1 MAVQCNGDRVTRQ
14 PGCEESRRARS
25 RRAPSHPE
33 SDAKSEKTC
42 NQHKRNKKDEN
53 ADQDT
58 MRPDIGYGAARG
70 PPGVALPPAADQACQ
85 RSCAALSHC
94 PRSELPVARGGI
106 RARVMD
112 LCCALHAFRVR
123 LTPWQPMRE
132 SGYTPMSGGW
142 SFAALSCN
150 LRYRCCHA
158 ASLACGDGRG
168 RPLWLATPCLRA
180 LALLRA

>member
-1 MAVQCNGDRVTRQ
+1 
-14 PGCEESRRARS
+14 
-25 RRAPSHPE
+25 
-33 SDAKSEKTC
+33 
-42 NQHKRNKKDEN
+42 
-53 ADQDT
+53 
-58 MRPDIGYGAARG
+58 
-70 PPGVALPPAADQACQ
+70 
-85 RSCAALSHC
+85 
-94 PRSELPVARGGI
+94 VARGGI

>member
-1 MAVQCNGDRVTRQ
+1 MAVQCNGDGSHASRAV
-14 PGCEESRRARS
+14 RRAGVRGAGGHPLTQRATQRA
-25 RRAPSHPE
+25 RRHVTSINATR
-33 SDAKSEKTC
+33 KTRMPTKTPC
-42 NQHKRNKKDEN
+42 GQTLGMGPHVAHQVLHCRQLRIKPVNGRVQRCRTV
-53 ADQDT
+53 QD
-58 MRPDIGYGAARG
+58 
-70 PPGVALPPAADQACQ
+70 
-85 RSCAALSHC
+85 RSCLWH
-94 PRSELPVARGGI
+94 EGI
-106 RARVMD
+106 RARVLD